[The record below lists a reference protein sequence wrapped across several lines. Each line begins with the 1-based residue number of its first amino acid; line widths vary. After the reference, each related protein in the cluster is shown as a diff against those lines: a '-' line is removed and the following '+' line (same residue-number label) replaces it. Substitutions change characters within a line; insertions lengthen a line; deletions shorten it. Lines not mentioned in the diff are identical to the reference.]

1 MAGGIDDLMK
11 VQVEALRLRSY
22 RQEVLAANLAN
33 ADTPNYKAVD
43 FDFTSALR
51 EATTTRAATAAG
63 AADPA
68 SPKLLY
74 RTPSQLSLDGNSVE
88 ADAERAKLADN
99 AVRYEAALR
108 TLTLQIKNML
118 AAIQG

>member
-1 MAGGIDDLMK
+1 MAGGIDDLMR

-33 ADTPNYKAVD
+33 ADTPHFKAVD
-43 FDFTSALR
+43 FDFTTALR
-51 EATTTRAATAAG
+51 DAASTATGATGAVTRA
-63 AADPA
+63 
-68 SPKLLY
+68 SPSLLY

-118 AAIQG
+118 TAIQG